1 MNTVRD
7 GHQLSEIMTQVG
19 SPCIKV
25 CTLEDDMCIGCFR
38 TQDEIREWMIYTDE
52 QKKIVI
58 DQLEE
63 RKTLHNTN

>member
-1 MNTVRD
+1 
-7 GHQLSEIMTQVG
+7 MTQVG

-63 RKTLHNTN
+63 RKILHNIN

>member
-1 MNTVRD
+1 
-7 GHQLSEIMTQVG
+7 MTQVG
-19 SPCIKV
+19 SPCVKV
-25 CTLEDDMCIGCFR
+25 CTLEGDMCIGCFR

-63 RKTLHNTN
+63 RKTLHNIN